1 MSSAENK
8 LLIQRYVDEIQSFMR
23 MLLFCAPIVFFT
35 PHSDGQEI
43 EKPEYVLEAGA
54 GWKLDFRDVHKNSL
68 SVPESTFEDV
78 KLIIATGA
86 TLEGGDGW
94 RIKHNLGIGCEKQ
107 LLSGLSVIGFLDY
120 ARFDY
125 HALQTL
131 HPPYRTDPSHTLS
144 IATLLKAHVPWY
156 VSPFVQ
162 VGLGISYVNEGTLYY
177 HAQYRY
183 PPTPETD
190 YVGGG
195 RSGLTHLVN
204 FMLGVEL
211 CPFKEFS
218 LFLEGGVNGNWHK
231 DLYPWN
237 SLVRFGIGVGI

>member
-1 MSSAENK
+1 
-8 LLIQRYVDEIQSFMR
+8 MR
-23 MLLFCAPIVFFT
+23 MLLFSALVIFFT
-35 PHSDGQEI
+35 PHSDAQQI
-43 EKPEYVLEAGA
+43 EKSKRVLEADSRS
-54 GWKLDFRDVHKNSL
+54 KLDFWDVHKDSL
-68 SVPESTFEDV
+68 SVPESTSEDV
-78 KLIIATGA
+78 DLIIATGA

-94 RIKHNLGIGCEKQ
+94 RIKHSLSIGCEKQ

-144 IATLLKAHVPWY
+144 IATVLKAHVRWY

-177 HAQYRY
+177 HDQYRY

-195 RSGLTHLVN
+195 RSGLTYLVN
-204 FMLGVEL
+204 IMVGVEFY
-211 CPFKEFS
+211 PFKEFS
-218 LFLEGGVNGNWHK
+218 VFLEGGINGNWQK
-231 DLYPWN
+231 DLYPAN
-237 SLVRFGIGVGI
+237 SLGRFGIGVRI